1 MSISA
6 LVLDIGAINV
16 LSGAAVSDDW
26 FRECPLPPDRT
37 DLRRVEL
44 GNITYI
50 LSQDAN
56 ERSQLLI
63 CNLRPDGI
71 GSTNGSIVFSRAL
84 RIALATFGKSIGIP
98 RTYRL
103 HREDSLFSIFA
114 YHYAVSQARAHF
126 RYDGQRM
133 FLYAL
138 TSQAKDFSRVT
149 LPEDLYSQTIES
161 YEDALLAAWDSDST
175 QTFGSFGIVFH
186 DFVGRTYGQPNV
198 SIEDWCTNELTSQQL
213 QFVNAPLDRPIRLRG
228 SPGTGKTQCMA
239 IKCLKELFDADD
251 ANSPIR
257 AAFITHSSGVAHE
270 VVEGMMWALDPD
282 NRRSEI
288 QSSLWLGSLYELA
301 KEKLGYEK
309 KEIVPLSLDGVEGRR
324 FQQELVSDCV
334 SDCLKEAEFC
344 ERLACCSNYIRK
356 GLAEPLEERFLRELA
371 NEFACSLDSEGV
383 RLSNHERVQEYLEGS
398 RNLWQMELENQAD
411 RRAVLDIH
419 AKYAGLLADTD
430 TINLDQMVADLYGY
444 LNSHEWSVS
453 KRNQGFDVVF
463 IDELHYFNRYER
475 LVFHLLVKEYAIHE
489 GRVPLFMAYD
499 LKQSTDDRALT
510 SVGGAG
516 RFFRGLHAGD
526 SELVELT
533 KVFRSTPEIAQFLEL
548 IDGAFPALDLEG
560 EWQAYSGQ
568 SERESGSVPELRR
581 FSNEIEMLDAIVN
594 DAQRYARQEGGKNV
608 AVLCMSEGGFTK
620 FSSAGRVR
628 SKISIVE
635 SNTDLS
641 PIRNAR
647 QRCVF
652 SMPENVAGLQFD
664 RVYVINVDQREMD
677 DEEMSFGARRQMLS
691 RLYLGV
697 SRASKYLVLAAS
709 ADCGGESKVLHRPQ
723 ELGALVIRDTR

>member
-1 MSISA
+1 MPTNA
-6 LVLDIGAINV
+6 LVLDVGAVNV
-16 LSGAAVSDDW
+16 LSGAALSDDW

-37 DLRRVEL
+37 DLGRTVIS
-44 GNITYI
+44 NTTYI
-50 LSQDAN
+50 LSRDAN
-56 ERSQLLI
+56 EGSQLFI

-71 GSTNGSIVFSRAL
+71 GTKNRHILFSRAL
-84 RIALATFGKSIGIP
+84 RIVLATFGKTVGIP
-98 RTYRL
+98 RSYRL
-103 HREDSLFSIFA
+103 HREGALFSIFA

-126 RYDGQRM
+126 RQDGHRM

-138 TSQAKDFSRVT
+138 TDHAEDLSRVN

-161 YEDALLAAWDSDST
+161 YEDALLAVWDSDHE

-186 DFVGRTYGQPNV
+186 DFVGRTYGQPDV
-198 SIEDWCTNELTSQQL
+198 SIEEWCTNELTTQQL
-213 QFVNAPLDRPIRLRG
+213 KFVNASLDRPIRLRG

-239 IKCLKELFDADD
+239 IKCLKELFDADNS
-251 ANSPIR
+251 NSPLR

-282 NRRSEI
+282 NRRNEI

-301 KEKLGYEK
+301 KETLGYEK

-324 FQQELVSDCV
+324 FQQDLVGDCV
-334 SDCLKEAEFC
+334 FDCLREPDFLD
-344 ERLACCSNYIRK
+344 RLSGCSDYVRD
-356 GLAEPLEERFLRELA
+356 GLTEPIEERFLRELA
-371 NEFACSLDSEGV
+371 NEVACSLDSEGV
-383 RLSNHERVQEYLEGS
+383 RLSNRERVQEYLEGQRS
-398 RNLWQMELENQAD
+398 LWQMNLENRAD

-419 AKYAGLLADTD
+419 TKYVELLADSD

-453 KRNQGFDVVF
+453 KRSQGFDVVF

-475 LVFHLLVKEYAIHE
+475 LVFHLLVKEDAINE

-516 RFFRGLHAGD
+516 RFFRGLHAGN

-533 KVFRSTPEIAQFLEL
+533 QVFRSTPEIAQLLEL

-560 EWQAYSGQ
+560 EWQAYAGQ
-568 SERESGSVPELRR
+568 SERESGNTPELRL
-581 FSNEIEMLDAIVN
+581 FSTQIDMLDAIVSE
-594 DAQRYARQEGGKNV
+594 AQRYARQEGGNNV
-608 AVLCMSEGGFTK
+608 AVLCMSESAFTT
-620 FSSAGRVR
+620 FANAGRVA
-628 SKISIVE
+628 SKISVVE
-635 SNTDLS
+635 SNSDLS

-664 RVYVINVDQREMD
+664 RVYVINVDQQELD

-697 SRASKYLVLAAS
+697 SRASKHLVLAAS
-709 ADCGGESKVLHRPQ
+709 TDCGGESIVLQRPQ
-723 ELGALVIRDTR
+723 ELGVLDLK